1 MASIGL
7 VLFLLGW
14 AASIDTKVVRAC
26 SPKMYISTLLLLYL
40 MLATAV
46 KDIVVQIAVWV

>member
-7 VLFLLGW
+7 VLFLFGW
-14 AASIDTKVVRAC
+14 AASIDTEVVRAC